1 MNREFKASSP
11 AIRTVIAAA
20 AVLATLATAGSIEG
34 LVRHYDAESSQLA
47 RTQPAIVA
55 QR

>member
-1 MNREFKASSP
+1 MNREFKASTSVIR
-11 AIRTVIAAA
+11 AIFAAA
-20 AVLATLATAGSIEG
+20 AVLATLVTAGSIEG
-34 LVRHYDAESSQLA
+34 LVKHYDAESSQLA